1 MTFTNKKIYYIF
13 IQFFSLF
20 VIIFSSH
27 AQDSGLKEIV
37 KSHQDK
43 ITSVEKSL
51 KTLIGKIETV
61 KNNTNSIEFKNIE
74 NTISTI
80 NENLKIL
87 ESKIQTLTQFSY
99 KLEFEVKRLEA
110 HLNLSSSYP
119 KENKSKV
126 SVPSKPKLKNNDKK
140 NFKRG
145 LQSKSE
151 GVLGFIK
158 EKNDKKER

>member
-1 MTFTNKKIYYIF
+1 M
-13 IQFFSLF
+13 
-20 VIIFSSH
+20 
-27 AQDSGLKEIV
+27 KEIV

-61 KNNTNSIEFKNIE
+61 KNNTKTIEFKNIE

-80 NENLKIL
+80 NENLKNIRI
-87 ESKIQTLTQFSY
+87 KNPNFNTVFY

-119 KENKSKV
+119 KEKRSKV
-126 SVPSKPKLKNNDKK
+126 SVPAKPKLKNNDKK
-140 NFKRG
+140 FQKRG
-145 LQSKSE
+145 YSLSQR
-151 GVLGFIK
+151 VF
-158 EKNDKKER
+158 

>member
-1 MTFTNKKIYYIF
+1 M
-13 IQFFSLF
+13 
-20 VIIFSSH
+20 
-27 AQDSGLKEIV
+27 KEIV

-99 KLEFEVKRLEA
+99 KLEFEVKDWK
-110 HLNLSSSYP
+110 HT
-119 KENKSKV
+119 
-126 SVPSKPKLKNNDKK
+126 
-140 NFKRG
+140 
-145 LQSKSE
+145 
-151 GVLGFIK
+151 
-158 EKNDKKER
+158 